1 MYNSF
6 FGFKENPFS
15 LTPDPNYLYLSQYHK
30 EAFDHLLYG
39 INERKGFI
47 VVTGGIGTGKTTLCR
62 ALLGS
67 LDSSTKTA
75 LIFNAYISDMEFL
88 RTINQ
93 EFGIE
98 TTVAAQSKKDYIDAL
113 NQFLLETFSQNG
125 NAILLIDEAQ
135 NLSHTVLEQ
144 IRMLSNLE
152 TEKEKLIQIVLVGQ
166 SELRELLATPS
177 LRQLDERIMV
187 RYDLKP
193 LDKKDVQGYIE
204 HRLVVA
210 GGKGNLRFTRG
221 AFEAIYANSQGN
233 PRRINGICD
242 RALLIA
248 YYKDEFTVS
257 KSMVQKA
264 IGDIHGN
271 PTLEPK
277 PMAWLKKRT
286 TSLSM
291 LVLLLLITIAALG
304 GWNVR
309 KEISELIS
317 GKQEGAVVKTETA
330 LPISTESEAPPV
342 PAESEVSHLPA
353 ESETPSVPA
362 EPEKKAASLFL
373 DEDESL
379 AGLFRLF
386 VAKEFQKDHDMNE
399 IHLGLFSLYA
409 EPEHYIMFRKPFR
422 VQVAD
427 PELAESHGQGDP
439 LPSPRYLL
447 IREVTADGAVA
458 VDAEG
463 KERPIT
469 RDFILTHW
477 EKEVSWMYPY
487 ENKGVNLIKG
497 MSGPDV
503 VKLQQTLDEI
513 GYTVKPTGLYDQP
526 TFHQIMRFQDDF
538 GLKADGIVGTR
549 TKGLLYQMFGM
560 TQ

>member
-1 MYNSF
+1 MYNSY

-30 EAFDHLLYG
+30 EAFDHLIYG

-75 LIFNAYISDMEFL
+75 LIFNAYISDMEFWK
-88 RTINQ
+88 TINQ

-98 TTVAAQSKKDYIDAL
+98 TAVAAQSKKDYIDCL
-113 NQFLLETFSQNG
+113 NQFLLETFSQDG
-125 NAILLIDEAQ
+125 NAVILIDEAQ

-193 LDKKDVQGYIE
+193 LDKKDVRGYIE

-210 GGKGNLRFTRG
+210 GGKGNLQFTRG

-248 YYKDEFTVS
+248 YYKDEFTIS

-264 IGDIHGN
+264 VEDIRGN
-271 PTLEPK
+271 VTLKPK
-277 PMAWLKKRT
+277 PMAWLQKRT

-291 LVLLLLITIAALG
+291 LVLLLLITIVVLG

-309 KEISELIS
+309 KEISGLIS
-317 GKQEGAVVKTETA
+317 GEQEGTVVKTEMA
-330 LPISTESEAPPV
+330 LPIPAKPEVPPV
-342 PAESEVSHLPA
+342 LAKP
-353 ESETPSVPA
+353 
-362 EPEKKAASLFL
+362 KMKAASLFL
-373 DEDESL
+373 DEGDGL

-386 VAKEFQKDHDMNE
+386 DAKEFQKNHDVNE
-399 IHLGLFSLYA
+399 IHLGLFLLYA

-422 VQVAD
+422 VQVAG
-427 PELAESHGQGDP
+427 PEFAGSHSQGGP

-477 EKEVSWMYPY
+477 GKEVSWMYPY
-487 ENKGVNLIKG
+487 ENKGVNLVKG

-549 TKGLLYQMFGM
+549 TKGLLYQMSE
-560 TQ
+560 